1 MKKIV
6 VIFVVAISFY
16 DIQAAMYDGF
26 DLFINEPEQAE
37 LEKMLPE
44 DFYDEQA
51 IKDSALEAVPY
62 KTGKEIRKMNTAD
75 DYTLRDVEIDL
86 AQEADQLRSD
96 LENMLK
102 RNAIMKAGNEI
113 SFFIIPDEKSLNR
126 YSFRTQTALRA
137 NRSLSLIKDSFSR
150 YNSSFSDSE
159 RKELRR
165 LLNQAILLKEEIKN
179 DLDSGKK
186 NIFHQRRVADSN
198 RINQKLRELS
208 DLAVLMRGYLIDNS
222 QNVKRVKIEQEFLRG
237 IDF

>member
-1 MKKIV
+1 
-6 VIFVVAISFY
+6 
-16 DIQAAMYDGF
+16 
-26 DLFINEPEQAE
+26 
-37 LEKMLPE
+37 
-44 DFYDEQA
+44 
-51 IKDSALEAVPY
+51 
-62 KTGKEIRKMNTAD
+62 
-75 DYTLRDVEIDL
+75 
-86 AQEADQLRSD
+86 
-96 LENMLK
+96 MLK

-150 YNSSFSDSE
+150 YNSSFSHSE

-222 QNVKRVKIEQEFLRG
+222 ENVKRVKIEQEFLRG